1 MANYKVNSK
10 SKTVSVSGE
19 LTEIERNIIAAYITS
34 GYTVKE
40 KRVATAARISNNDIL
55 KYFESLG
62 KEAGTTAKTAYENK
76 KKEKKDGKEIGFL
89 GAAKWFKENYYVA
102 YDRLMEEKENNKEK
116 SLERRKKAAEAAKKI
131 YVELA
136 AAAAVAE
143 AEKAVDLEAKKA
155 AKEAA
160 GKYAKETNDIYK
172 AAEAAVKAAK
182 AAAEEVAKAAAE
194 KAKKELEEE

>member
-34 GYTVKE
+34 GYTIKE
-40 KRVATAARISNNDIL
+40 KRVATAARISNKDIL
-55 KYFESLG
+55 DYF
-62 KEAGTTAKTAYENK
+62 KKIDDKAAATAYDEK
-76 KKEKKDGKEIGFL
+76 KHEKKDGKEIGFL

-102 YDRLMEEKENNKEK
+102 YDKMMEEKENNKGK
-116 SLERRKKAAEAAKKI
+116 SLERRKKAAEAAEAV

-143 AEKAVDLEAKKA
+143 A
-155 AKEAA
+155 
-160 GKYAKETNDIYK
+160 
-172 AAEAAVKAAK
+172 AEAADLEDKKAAK
-182 AAAEEVAKAAAE
+182 AAAEKYAKETKDVYKAAEAAKKAADEAAKKVADEAAAKAKADLE
-194 KAKKELEEE
+194 KE

>member
-55 KYFESLG
+55 DYFKSLG
-62 KEAGTTAKTAYENK
+62 EAGTEAKTAYENK

-155 AKEAA
+155 AKETAE
-160 GKYAKETNDIYK
+160 KYAKETNDIYK